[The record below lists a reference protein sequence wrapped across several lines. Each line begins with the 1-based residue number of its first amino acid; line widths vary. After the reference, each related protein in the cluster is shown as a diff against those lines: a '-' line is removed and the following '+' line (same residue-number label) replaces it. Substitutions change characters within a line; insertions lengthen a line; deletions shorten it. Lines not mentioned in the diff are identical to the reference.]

1 MVVSLKEIERELLM
15 YEFSGRIRYSECDE
29 NGYLGYGALIN
40 YLQDCCTF
48 QSEDLKI
55 GLPYLRAHHLGWFIT
70 DWDLKITRMPKMGD
84 VITIATWPY
93 RFRGFLGFRNFTVKD
108 RQGEILVEADSLWIL
123 MDLENRR
130 PMRLPED
137 MLEAFLLSEP
147 LGSNEKRSKL
157 HPAEDK
163 EDTRSYIV
171 SQAYLDSNHH
181 MNNGYYVAEA
191 LADLPEEVKVRR
203 IQVEYKKS
211 ARLGDVVFC
220 SRTRTPEGWQM
231 QQANEAGEIF
241 ALVVFSVVSD
251 ERSLPCN

>member
-1 MVVSLKEIERELLM
+1 
-15 YEFSGRIRYSECDE
+15 
-29 NGYLGYGALIN
+29 
-40 YLQDCCTF
+40 
-48 QSEDLKI
+48 
-55 GLPYLRAHHLGWFIT
+55 
-70 DWDLKITRMPKMGD
+70 
-84 VITIATWPY
+84 
-93 RFRGFLGFRNFTVKD
+93 
-108 RQGEILVEADSLWIL
+108 
-123 MDLENRR
+123 
-130 PMRLPED
+130 
-137 MLEAFLLSEP
+137 
-147 LGSNEKRSKL
+147 
-157 HPAEDK
+157 
-163 EDTRSYIV
+163 
-171 SQAYLDSNHH
+171 